1 MDLEI
6 DAFPWPTVV
15 LAFWKYLYKIVVSG
29 DTSSLKDEIVRLTH
43 LSSAGNFGDDQISHW
58 VTQGP
63 TAVGFHMVILPPI
76 STADSSNSR
85 SQQKGVLAEVALC
98 GAVASLRFV
107 SWHGESNSL
116 WDGKR
121 SEVHKRKP
129 IET

>member
-1 MDLEI
+1 M
-6 DAFPWPTVV
+6 P
-15 LAFWKYLYKIVVSG
+15 SNQRN
-29 DTSSLKDEIVRLTH
+29 LKDEIVRLTH